1 MHVENRSDMQN
12 STIRL
17 DGMQDKL
24 HLGNA
29 DINTNDHVLPT
40 WRKINQKY
48 LVSSEAR
55 AWGRRGIGRGTSA
68 ATAAASR
75 LLQRLH

>member
-12 STIRL
+12 LTIRL

-29 DINTNDHVLPT
+29 DINDH
-40 WRKINQKY
+40 
-48 LVSSEAR
+48 
-55 AWGRRGIGRGTSA
+55 
-68 ATAAASR
+68 
-75 LLQRLH
+75 